1 MAESAR
7 KGAVMAD
14 SMDPDTASLWDAAA
28 VLLPHWAGIALLAVV
43 ILAMLGLLGKGAGA
57 FHLFRDDD
65 EVFGRDADFFAGAKA
80 FVSRAVPRFDA
91 ARPAGPEGNGFSTPS
106 GVELVLAS
114 PAFWSG
120 AGLAASVG
128 LFWMLMFAGLAPV
141 AGATRLWLGPGPE
154 AGGLV
159 FLIAALAVSTLC
171 SGAISLR
178 HMRQPRSDRRE
189 WSTLRKWA
197 EPGRALLGG
206 VAGGLAV
213 LLGLYLSVH
222 LLAPAL
228 LRTGMPAPL
237 AVWLALA
244 LPWGLAVAVV
254 FRRPNALAC
263 VSIFTLVLALLL
275 VFGLIAAVATAVDMP
290 RGGAVL
296 VLLGLVGWLAVTNGA
311 RQKYRLPGFAAL
323 YTNPEAPQDGHQGR
337 SGQLVAPLDA
347 LKAWH
352 ANLRPDPARGGK
364 PILVL
369 LATSGG
375 AYRASFWTALLM
387 DRLIGDSGPD
397 GAWPGLAD
405 NIRVLTGA
413 SGGMVAAGYFT
424 VLAAE
429 RRLDEGVTATLIR
442 DTHDSLAGDCGRK
455 FPIGRDSLSPIV
467 HQMVRGDL
475 WHSFLPGTPRTD
487 RGQVLERQWRSIHF
501 HGADPDK
508 GNLTFADLRPRE
520 ANGTA
525 PSLIF
530 SPMLVETGA
539 LALMSNLDLGALRQR
554 STRLID
560 TPDAVMDSSVEVFKQ
575 FTGAQQSV
583 AIAQAA
589 RLSATF
595 PYMSPAISLPTDPD
609 RRVVDAGY
617 YDNYGIDLAS
627 GLLQDPEVAD
637 WIKTHCAGVAVIEAR
652 AFPSPLPTPPA
663 GRLARAL
670 QFLTSPPEALF
681 SARQASQVFRN
692 HQQLHAAAR
701 LYDRD
706 FLRVFTFE
714 AVSDVSM
721 SWYLRFDEVVA
732 LARLLEPPD
741 GVHAAAMES
750 AKNWLGTTPGRLMSA
765 LQTAK
770 GKARAEARRH
780 QITLQR
786 HVVDAELRALRAFW
800 RDPTQPDPRCC
811 AAPSDP
817 VRRRAP
823 DYPPNWF
830 VAAQIAAAAPR
841 QTQAEPSA

>member
-1 MAESAR
+1 MAN
-7 KGAVMAD
+7 GT
-14 SMDPDTASLWDAAA
+14 DPDTASLWDAAA
-28 VLLPHWAGIALLAVV
+28 LLLPYWAGIALLAVV
-43 ILAMLGLLGKGAGA
+43 IFAMLGLLGKGAGA

-65 EVFGRDADFFAGAKA
+65 EVFGRNTDFFDGAGE
-80 FVSRAVPRFDA
+80 FQCRAVPRFGAPRPGAAEGDA
-91 ARPAGPEGNGFSTPS
+91 PPAPT

-128 LFWMLMFAGLAPV
+128 LLWMLMFTGPAPV
-141 AGATRLWLGPGPE
+141 PGATALWLGPGPE
-154 AGGLV
+154 AGGLGL
-159 FLIAALAVSTLC
+159 LIAALAGSTLG
-171 SGAISLR
+171 SGAISRR
-178 HMRQPRSDRRE
+178 HMRQPRSDRRD
-189 WSTLRKWA
+189 WSRLRKWA
-197 EPGRALLGG
+197 EPGRAVLGG

-222 LLAPAL
+222 LLAPML
-228 LRTGMPAPL
+228 LGTGMSPPL
-237 AVWLALA
+237 AIWLALA
-244 LPWGLAVAVV
+244 LPWGLGVAWV

-275 VFGLIAAVATAVDMP
+275 VFGLIAAVAAAVDMP

-296 VLLGLVGWLAVTNGA
+296 VLLGLVGWLTATNGA

-323 YTNPEAPQDGHQGR
+323 YTDTDREAAQDGHQGR
-337 SGQLVAPLDA
+337 SGELVAPLEA

-352 ANLRPDPARGGK
+352 ANLRPDPGRK

-387 DRLIGDSGPD
+387 DRLIGESGPD
-397 GAWPGLAD
+397 GACPGLAD
-405 NIRVLTGA
+405 HIRVLTGA
-413 SGGMVAAGYFT
+413 SGGMVAAGYFA

-429 RRLDEGVTATLIR
+429 RRLHEGVTATLIR
-442 DTHDSLAGDCGRK
+442 DTHDSLALGCARK

-475 WHSFLPGTPRTD
+475 WHSFLPRTPRTD

-501 HGADPDK
+501 QGADPDK

-539 LALMSNLDLGALRQR
+539 LALMSNLDLGTLRQR

-560 TPDAVMDSSVEVFKQ
+560 TPEAAMDSSVEVFKQ
-575 FTGAQQSV
+575 FAGAQQSV

-617 YDNYGIDLAS
+617 YDNYGIDLAT
-627 GLLQDPEVAD
+627 GLLQDPEIAD
-637 WIKTHCAGVAVIEAR
+637 WIKEHCAGVAVIEAR

-681 SARQASQVFRN
+681 SARQASQMFRN

-721 SWYLRFDEVVA
+721 SWYLRFDEVAA
-732 LARLLEPPD
+732 LARLLEPLD
-741 GVHAAAMES
+741 GAHAAAMER
-750 AKNWLGTTPGRLMSA
+750 AKAWLGTSPGRLMTA

-770 GKARAEARRH
+770 GEARVDARRH

-786 HVVDAELRALRAFW
+786 HVVDAELRALKAFW
-800 RDPTQPDPRCC
+800 QDPTQPDPRCC

-830 VAAQIAAAAPR
+830 VAAQVAAAPPK
-841 QTQAEPSA
+841 QAQPTPSA